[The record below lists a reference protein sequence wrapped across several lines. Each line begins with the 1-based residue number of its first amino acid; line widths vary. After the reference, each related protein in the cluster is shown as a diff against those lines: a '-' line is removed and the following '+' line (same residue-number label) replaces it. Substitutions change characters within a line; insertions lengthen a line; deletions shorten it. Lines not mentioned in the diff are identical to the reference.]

1 MTIHIVKP
9 GDTINSVAVEYGVP
23 EFVIRNLNNL
33 AGTNAFVTGQAL
45 LILVP
50 RRLHTVRA
58 EDTLFSIAQEY
69 GTTVNAL
76 YRNNPNLRGNDTI
89 FAGQTLVISYE
100 QRRESEIDVFGYAYP
115 YINQTLLRT
124 TLPYLSFTV
133 PFTYGIKEDGTLVML
148 DDEKLI
154 GLSLDYGIL
163 PYMHLSTLTED
174 GGFSNELASLVLN
187 NEEIQSRLAE
197 EILLNMRAK
206 GYRGLDID
214 FEFVFEEDALKYA
227 DFIRR
232 MRDLLNPEGYEV
244 IAALAPKT
252 SAEQEGLLY
261 RGHNYR
267 AIGEAANA
275 TLLMTY
281 EWGYTYGAPMAV
293 APINNVRRVVDYALT
308 EIPAHKIFLGIPNYG
323 YDWTLPYVR
332 GESRARSIGNVEAL
346 NIAYEHGAEIS
357 YDTNAQSPFFRY
369 FDENGAEHEVWFEDV
384 RSIRKKLELIA
395 EKSLRGAGYWNLMR
409 PFQQNWSLLD
419 YMFDVNV

>member
-133 PFTYGIKEDGTLVML
+133 PFTYGIREYGTLVML
-148 DDEKLI
+148 DDEELI

-163 PYMHLSTLTED
+163 PYMHLSTLTEG

-281 EWGYTYGAPMAV
+281 EWGYTYGPRYDDYSTINYIGYLREKNLSYEGV
-293 APINNVRRVVDYALT
+293 A
-308 EIPAHKIFLGIPNYG
+308 
-323 YDWTLPYVR
+323 
-332 GESRARSIGNVEAL
+332 
-346 NIAYEHGAEIS
+346 NIAP
-357 YDTNAQSPFFRY
+357 PFFMSIFY
-369 FDENGAEHEVWFEDV
+369 F
-384 RSIRKKLELIA
+384 KKKIA
-395 EKSLRGAGYWNLMR
+395 LSTWRNLQIL
-409 PFQQNWSLLD
+409 FL
-419 YMFDVNV
+419 